1 MFRAPSRAQAGGRC
15 RPPSP
20 PAQPLAFPSA
30 HKRPP
35 YRSSP
40 PIGRRVRHVAPVVQ
54 LGGRARV
61 SALPIVI
68 EGPRGT
74 SRKLSGV
81 ETAETAAAP
90 GQPLDPTGLRLSAS
104 GPSAASIDNDT
115 RQQQHAAALSRS
127 SVAVGLREA
136 ASVTRLC
143 WEVALLWLLG
153 VVVVCGERC
162 TQNDERRSPWKV
174 AQRDRIPGPSDGAPG
189 RKLRE
194 RAKPRADRGQ

>member
-68 EGPRGT
+68 GGPRGT

-153 VVVVCGERC
+153 VVVVVGAA
-162 TQNDERRSPWKV
+162 D
-174 AQRDRIPGPSDGAPG
+174 PGPRLASAASAARRTTRDARLG
-189 RKLRE
+189 RWLNETAFRDPATVLRGE
-194 RAKPRADRGQ
+194 N